1 MWRILLQEFLG
12 DLRAQK
18 TRSFLTMFA
27 ITWGTIAIVLLLA
40 FGEGLKTQV
49 TTGLLNAG
57 EKIFM
62 TYGGETGKE
71 YQGLPRGRRI
81 RLTEEDM
88 DLVLRSVEDVD
99 AASPSYGRWGVTL
112 SYGDVKTTTY
122 MEGVHPVFSEL
133 RKMFP
138 KPGGRFLNER
148 DVRERRRVLFLGD
161 SIAVRL
167 FGSEDP
173 VGKTLE
179 LDGLPFTVIGVMQS
193 KFQDSMNNGP
203 DEDRAIIPASTFRA
217 IYGDRYVNHILFHP
231 RSVERA
237 EETKAEIFQ
246 VLGAR
251 YRFDPTDE
259 RALPMWD
266 FIESERENR
275 KVGTGIQI
283 FLGMVGLFTLLVAG
297 VGVANIM
304 YVVVKERTHEIG
316 VKLAVGARKTHIRRQ
331 FVFEA
336 LLISLLGGL
345 IGLGVSVGVV
355 TLVDMLPTEGNPA
368 MNYIA
373 NPRLSWPIT
382 LGCLGVLTL
391 IGFAAG
397 YLPARRAANI
407 DPVESLR
414 YE

>member
-148 DVRERRRVLFLGD
+148 DVRERPAVHRDRRH
-161 SIAVRL
+161 AVEVP
-167 FGSEDP
+167 GQHE
-173 VGKTLE
+173 
-179 LDGLPFTVIGVMQS
+179 Q
-193 KFQDSMNNGP
+193 
-203 DEDRAIIPASTFRA
+203 RA
-217 IYGDRYVNHILFHP
+217 G
-231 RSVERA
+231 
-237 EETKAEIFQ
+237 
-246 VLGAR
+246 
-251 YRFDPTDE
+251 
-259 RALPMWD
+259 
-266 FIESERENR
+266 
-275 KVGTGIQI
+275 
-283 FLGMVGLFTLLVAG
+283 
-297 VGVANIM
+297 
-304 YVVVKERTHEIG
+304 
-316 VKLAVGARKTHIRRQ
+316 
-331 FVFEA
+331 
-336 LLISLLGGL
+336 
-345 IGLGVSVGVV
+345 
-355 TLVDMLPTEGNPA
+355 
-368 MNYIA
+368 
-373 NPRLSWPIT
+373 
-382 LGCLGVLTL
+382 
-391 IGFAAG
+391 
-397 YLPARRAANI
+397 
-407 DPVESLR
+407 
-414 YE
+414 

>member
-99 AASPSYGRWGVTL
+99 AASPSYGRWGTTL

>member
-99 AASPSYGRWGVTL
+99 AASPSYGRWGTTL

-138 KPGGRFLNER
+138 KPGGRFLNDR

-161 SIAVRL
+161 SIAARL

-173 VGKTLE
+173 VGRTLE

-345 IGLGVSVGVV
+345 IGLGFSVGVV

>member
-1 MWRILLQEFLG
+1 MWRILLEEFFG
-12 DLRAQK
+12 DLRTQK
-18 TRSFLTMFA
+18 TRTILTMFA

-40 FGEGLKTQV
+40 FGEGLKEHIS
-49 TTGLLNAG
+49 TGLLNAG

-62 TYGGETGKE
+62 TYGGETSKE
-71 YQGLPRGRRI
+71 FEGLPRGRRI

-88 DLVLRSVEDVD
+88 ELVVKSVEDVD
-99 AASPSYGRWGVTL
+99 VASPSYGRWGVTL

-122 MEGVHPVFSEL
+122 MEGVHPPFAEL

-138 KPGGRFLNER
+138 KIGSRFINEQ
-148 DVRERRRVLFLGD
+148 DVKVRRRVLFLGD
-161 SIAVRL
+161 SIAYRL
-167 FGSEDP
+167 FGDEDP
-173 VGKTLE
+173 VGKVLDI
-179 LDGLPFTVIGVMQS
+179 DGLPYTVIGVMQG

-203 DEDRAIIPASTFRA
+203 DEERAIIPASTFKTV
-217 IYGDRYVNHILFHP
+217 YGQRYVNHILFHP
-231 RSVERA
+231 RSKERA
-237 EETKAEIFQ
+237 PQTKAEIFQ
-246 VLGAR
+246 VLGAK

-266 FIESERENR
+266 FIESEQET
-275 KVGTGIQI
+275 KKIGTGIQI

-297 VGVANIM
+297 VGIANIM

-316 VKLAVGARKTHIRRQ
+316 VKLAVGARKAHIRRQ

-336 LLISLLGGL
+336 LLVSLLGGL
-345 IGLGVSVGVV
+345 IGLAVSVGIV
-355 TLVDMLPTEGNPA
+355 TLVNMIPTEGNPA

-382 LGCLGVLTL
+382 LGCMSILMA
-391 IGFAAG
+391 IGLAAG
-397 YLPARRAANI
+397 YLPARRAAAI

>member
-1 MWRILLQEFLG
+1 MWRILLEEFFG
-12 DLRAQK
+12 DLRTQK
-18 TRSFLTMFA
+18 TRTILTMFA

-40 FGEGLKTQV
+40 FGEGLKQHIS
-49 TTGLLNAG
+49 TGLLNAG

-62 TYGGETGKE
+62 TYGGETSKE
-71 YQGLPRGRRI
+71 FEGLPRGRRI

-88 DLVLRSVEDVD
+88 ELVVKSVEDVD
-99 AASPSYGRWGVTL
+99 VASPSYGRWGVTL

-122 MEGVHPVFSEL
+122 MEGVHPPFAEL

-138 KPGGRFLNER
+138 KTGSRFINEQ
-148 DVRERRRVLFLGD
+148 DVKERRRVLFLGD
-161 SIAVRL
+161 SIAYRL
-167 FGSEDP
+167 FGDEDP
-173 VGKTLE
+173 VGKVLDI
-179 LDGLPFTVIGVMQS
+179 DGLPYTVIGVMQG

-203 DEDRAIIPASTFRA
+203 DEERAIIPASTFKTV
-217 IYGDRYVNHILFHP
+217 YGQRYVNHILFHP
-231 RSVERA
+231 RSKERA
-237 EETKAEIFQ
+237 PQTKAEIFQ
-246 VLGAR
+246 VLGAK

-266 FIESERENR
+266 FIESEQET
-275 KVGTGIQI
+275 KKIGTGIQI

-297 VGVANIM
+297 VGIANIM

-316 VKLAVGARKTHIRRQ
+316 VKLAVGARKAHIRRQ

-336 LLISLLGGL
+336 LLVSLLGGL
-345 IGLGVSVGVV
+345 IGLAVSVGIV
-355 TLVDMLPTEGNPA
+355 TLVNMIPTEGNPA

-382 LGCLGVLTL
+382 LGCMSILMA
-391 IGFAAG
+391 IGLAAG
-397 YLPARRAANI
+397 YLPARRAAAI